1 MCVDVLSQSPVMLA
15 ANEVAEDLRTS
26 RKVVYEMVQQ
36 GQIPDWASSTG
47 GGNDAPTVSR
57 RGPGEAPVGDRSS
70 PATAT
75 EAEYLTIRQAAEL
88 LQVHEKTAYEWA
100 LKRKLP
106 GAFRLPAGPW
116 RVSRTGLL
124 RYVRENRVLAPG
136 ESER

>member
-1 MCVDVLSQSPVMLA
+1 MKSDEGASP
-15 ANEVAEDLRTS
+15 E
-26 RKVVYEMVQQ
+26 
-36 GQIPDWASSTG
+36 
-47 GGNDAPTVSR
+47 
-57 RGPGEAPVGDRSS
+57 PGAIEF
-70 PATAT
+70 
-75 EAEYLTIRQAAEL
+75 LTIREAAGL

-124 RYVRENRVLAPG
+124 RYVRENRVLSPG

>member
-1 MCVDVLSQSPVMLA
+1 MA
-15 ANEVAEDLRTS
+15 IAETL
-26 RKVVYEMVQQ
+26 K
-36 GQIPDWASSTG
+36 IPSG
-47 GGNDAPTVSR
+47 GESHLPT
-57 RGPGEAPVGDRSS
+57 P
-70 PATAT
+70 TL
-75 EAEYLTIRQAAEL
+75 AEYLTIRQAAEL